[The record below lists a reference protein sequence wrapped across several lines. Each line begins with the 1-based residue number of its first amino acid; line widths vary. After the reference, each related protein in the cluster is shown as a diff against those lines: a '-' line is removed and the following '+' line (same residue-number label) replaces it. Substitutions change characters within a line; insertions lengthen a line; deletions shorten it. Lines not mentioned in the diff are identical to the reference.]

1 VVSLVNPRDVYL
13 TIFLPAA
20 VAGRLRLGD
29 EARIMPEGFTQA
41 IPARVSFVS
50 PEAQFTP
57 NSWKP
62 PASARSSPT
71 A

>member
-1 VVSLVNPRDVYL
+1 
-13 TIFLPAA
+13 LPAA